1 MYFYIIIQRFNF
13 VVSRIPEVTGDEFI
27 VDKHEIEV
35 FYESK
40 EKFPTLNAKKRLIL
54 FGVSK
59 LSQTSREVK
68 IDILTFRFIGQLK
81 ECVFC
86 LNSGQ
91 RHNITVKTTE
101 T

>member
-13 VVSRIPEVTGDEFI
+13 VVSRIPEVKGDEFI

-40 EKFPTLNAKKRLIL
+40 GKFPTLSNIECKKETDFVWCIQVVTNKS
-54 FGVSK
+54 GSK
-59 LSQTSREVK
+59 NWHF
-68 IDILTFRFIGQLK
+68 DIQ
-81 ECVFC
+81 VFC